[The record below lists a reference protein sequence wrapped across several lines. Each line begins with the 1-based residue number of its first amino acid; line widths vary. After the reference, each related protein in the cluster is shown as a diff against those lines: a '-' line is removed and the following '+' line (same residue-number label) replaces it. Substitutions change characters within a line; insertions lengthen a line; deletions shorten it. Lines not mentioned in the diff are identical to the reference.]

1 MDWETE
7 VSNIE
12 KQSSGDI
19 ISGNKEIN
27 WENEVSKIEN
37 GESDV
42 GTDIVEQYKTGSLS
56 PQKMRLVE
64 ELQKRA
70 KDVGPMQA
78 FLIGAGKGFYNIA
91 RGIGIVDPATDL
103 ETQAMGALKKE
114 RPYTT
119 GAGEITGEAAPFLIP
134 GTLAGKIASIPLR
147 VAASGAVGATE
158 GGIVQRGAGADIYET
173 TKGAGL
179 GAGIGMGAEI
189 LFPVIGRLGS
199 KIFRKVTGRAP
210 KGALIDLTG
219 NPTPEFKEAL
229 DASGITY
236 EELVSGASDMVK
248 NQKPGAEPGQV
259 ARASLFKQE
268 GIPATKGEIT
278 KSFEQLTKEQRLL
291 ESPGELASE
300 PFRQFKLKQSESIK
314 ESIKKGIGFEPDK
327 EETGQLIYDALTGR
341 KKLLRTQKN
350 QLYKEAAESANEVGG
365 IPIISDGM
373 KEAIPDA
380 MTMERLNILDES
392 GVKQLDNWLT
402 RFGIKDPTDAMIEK
416 GFKTEPLNIENFE
429 LFRQG
434 LNHIG
439 KSSDAINVAVGPIKN
454 ALDLEL
460 DELASILPGNKIPQK
475 VFESL
480 KEARSTVRTLKTE
493 FSPQSIVGRIIDTKK
508 DGVTQIIEASKV
520 YDTIA
525 RKSQPVET
533 VRSIISSLNKSGD
546 KGKQAISSLQASTIL
561 DLIDSGFGTESRKIS
576 GIKVFNPIAFKNRL
590 KAIGQDKVDAIFSN
604 EKEILKKLGNIT
616 NIATELIPP
625 SGTQP
630 KGSASVILDLAN
642 RLGFVSLSTKIPG
655 GSFVLGGLKKIA
667 EPIKVGID
675 VSKSL
680 KSDPEVIKMV
690 SLIERQLPGIS
701 SALAIPAI
709 IGLSNEQEKK

>member
-278 KSFEQLTKEQRLL
+278 KDFEQLTTEQRLL
-291 ESPGELASE
+291 ESPGEVASE
-300 PFRQFKLKQSESIK
+300 PIRQFKLKQSEAIK
-314 ESIKKGIGFEPDK
+314 SNLKKNMMFEPGK
-327 EETGQLIYDALTGR
+327 EETGELIQQALSGR
-341 KKLLRTQKN
+341 KKLLRSKKN
-350 QLYKEAAESANEVGG
+350 ELYKEVSEKTKDIGGVPIFTDNIAEVV
-365 IPIISDGM
+365 
-373 KEAIPDA
+373 PDA
-380 MTMERLNILDES
+380 DTMEDLAITAPQAMES
-392 GVKQLDNWLT
+392 INKLLT
-402 RFGIKDPTDAMIEK
+402 KYGLKDPTEEMVKA
-416 GFKTEPLNIENFE
+416 GFEPTPLTISNFE
-429 LFRQG
+429 RFQKT
-434 LNHIG
+434 LNAIG
-439 KSSDAINVAVGPIKN
+439 RGDQTGASSIAISPIKE
-454 ALDLEL
+454 ALDTEL
-460 DELASILPGNKIPQK
+460 DEMVRVIDGNKLPKEIYDK
-475 VFESL
+475 L
-480 KEARSTVRTLKTE
+480 KEARKTVRTLKTE
-493 FSPQSIVGRIIDTKK
+493 FSPQSIIGKVIDVKK
-508 DGVTQIIEASKV
+508 DGVTQITEASKI
-520 YDTIA
+520 YDTLI
-525 RKSQPVET
+525 RKSQPVENT
-533 VRSIISSLNKSGD
+533 RKLITSLKNSGE
-546 KGKQAISSLQASTIL
+546 KGNQAISSLQATTLL
-561 DLIDSGFGTESRKIS
+561 DLIDAGFGTESRKIS
-576 GIKVFNPIAFKNRL
+576 GVKVFNPIAFKNRM
-590 KAIGQDKVDAIFSN
+590 KNIGTDKINAIFEN
-604 EKEILKKLGNIT
+604 ERKILKNIGNIER
-616 NIATELIPP
+616 IATELIPP
-625 SGTQP
+625 AGTQP

-642 RLGFVSLSTKIPG
+642 KLGIAGLSTKIPG
-655 GSFVLGGLKKIA
+655 GALIVGALQKIA
-667 EPIKVGID
+667 DPIKKGAIVSRALRADPD
-675 VSKSL
+675 V
-680 KSDPEVIKMV
+680 INMT
-690 SLIERQLPGIS
+690 SLIERQFPGMASAMLIPIS
-701 SALAIPAI
+701 QK
-709 IGLSNEQEKK
+709 QEKK